1 MTQPADDAAEL
12 RALRDWLV
20 QGFTPGWQELHLQLR
35 PLRDEVRIRVVEV
48 RDGTRRA
55 RLGTLT
61 ESSPAYRHA
70 RTLQDDRARPGAGTW
85 IEATI
90 SARAGD
96 DPEAPVSTTAGFT
109 TVTEPQAWQEGG
121 QLAATDLVHHL
132 TRFPRRGAAVPAW
145 MAERITA
152 AGLDVPAGEPVTRP
166 SPEDEISAPAVLDV
180 RVDRDGLPGAP
191 AGHQRATLRLG
202 GSLDLVAVL
211 ETVGVPVPFADGRGS
226 WIVRHGAERVD
237 GDVLAVVAQ
246 EGVPSSELPAGVAVH
261 LMTDA
266 RPVDLLDDDGVLAL
280 FYCSVPGELESVL
293 DAARLGVVSLPPRPS
308 GTPDNPQVRE
318 AVAAFG
324 EETGRRPVL
333 HVLRQ
338 ALGGRLIVDATGSAA
353 PAPDEQRTNLRLT
366 TITAPDGTRG
376 IAAFTSNAAMA
387 RFRRKQAEDSGE
399 QLPDRLT
406 GLAQPGVRTLELF
419 QGNEDLQ
426 WLIIDPAGPSCALG
440 RKEVAF
446 ALAAPSNREVKDLLR
461 DEPGVQ
467 EVFDALRAP
476 DGHLFLA
483 QTEVDGTAGPV
494 LLRDKDDGEP
504 VLPAFTS
511 PAEVAAYNPDFASRR
526 FPVAAV
532 LHLVLANRAKALQL
546 NPSGPSIALSGAQV
560 WHFLGR
566 PELPPSPPR
575 SAPGPA

>member
-1 MTQPADDAAEL
+1 MTQPADDAADL

-20 QGFTPGWQELHLQLR
+20 RGFTPGWQELHLQLR

-70 RTLQDDRARPGAGTW
+70 RTLQIDRARPGAGTW
-85 IEATI
+85 IESTI
-90 SARAGD
+90 SVRAGD
-96 DPEAPVSTTAGFT
+96 EPEAPMSTRAGFT

-121 QLAATDLVHHL
+121 ELAATDLVHHL
-132 TRFPRRGAAVPAW
+132 TRFPRRGAAVPSW
-145 MAERITA
+145 MAERISA
-152 AGLDVPAGEPVTRP
+152 AGLEVPAGEPVAP
-166 SPEDEISAPAVLDV
+166 ASPDNDIAALAVLDV
-180 RVDRDGLPGAP
+180 VVDRDALPGGP
-191 AGHQRATLRLG
+191 TDHQRTTLRLG
-202 GSLDLVAVL
+202 GSLDLTAVL
-211 ETVGVPVPFADGRGS
+211 ETVGVPVPFADGRGT
-226 WIVRHGAERVD
+226 WIVRHGADRDD
-237 GDVLAVVAQ
+237 GDVLAVVVQ
-246 EGVPSSELPAGVAVH
+246 EGVPSTELPAGVAVH

-266 RPVDLLDDDGVLAL
+266 RPVDLLDDAGVLAL
-280 FYCSVPGELESVL
+280 FYCSVPGELETVL

-308 GTPDNPQVRE
+308 GTPDNPQLRE

-324 EETGRRPVL
+324 EGSGRRPVL

-338 ALGGRLIVDATGSAA
+338 ALGGRLIVDATGSTA
-353 PAPDEQRTNLRLT
+353 PAPEEKQTNLQLT
-366 TITAPDGTRG
+366 TITAPDGSRG

-387 RFRRKQAEDSGE
+387 RFRRKQAQDSGQ
-399 QLPDRLT
+399 QLPDKLT
-406 GLAQPGVRTLELF
+406 GLAQPGVLTLELF
-419 QGNEDLQ
+419 QRTEDLR

-440 RKEVAF
+440 RKEVDF
-446 ALAAPSNREVKDLLR
+446 ALAAPSNRVLKDLLR
-461 DEPGVQ
+461 EEPGVQ
-467 EVFDALRAP
+467 EVFDALRVP

-483 QTEVDGTAGPV
+483 QTQVDGTTGPV
-494 LLRDKDDGEP
+494 LLRDKNDDQP

-532 LHLVLANRAKALQL
+532 LQLVLTNRAKALQL

-560 WHFLGR
+560 WHVLGR
-566 PELPPSPPR
+566 TELPPAQVGS
-575 SAPGPA
+575 